1 MIGLD
6 TNVLVRYLTFDDPEE
21 TTKAV
26 ELIDSLSVEARGFLS
41 LVVLVESVWV
51 LESFY
56 RFSKDETIATLD
68 WLLRSKELLV
78 EQADTVWQS
87 LREFKTNRAGFA
99 DCLIAHCATEA
110 GCRHTMTFDR
120 KAATLP
126 SMRLLH

>member
-6 TNVLVRYLTFDDPEE
+6 TNVLVRYLTFDDPEQ

-26 ELIDSLSVEARGFLS
+26 ELIDSLSAEANGFLS

-78 EQADTVWQS
+78 ERADTVWQA
-87 LREFKTNRAGFA
+87 LREFKTGRAGFA
-99 DCLIAHCATEA
+99 DCLIARCATEA
-110 GCRHTMTFDR
+110 GCRHTMTFD
-120 KAATLP
+120 
-126 SMRLLH
+126 